1 MSKYIFNNDTDI
13 LEFLEQ
19 LRENGI
25 QIWGEGE
32 KIRYRSKNRQLA
44 PETLRIL
51 KMAKGQILDF
61 FRMIEKNVI
70 PLTSI
75 QTAYVVGQTAGCEL
89 GNINAH
95 YYIEYTIES
104 LDVERLE
111 QMINLVISKNDALRL
126 IVTHEGKASFL
137 DNVPYY
143 SVPVYSLYDGN
154 DREQKRLERSHHR
167 YNYYKWPMFHFC
179 VGKTSGKTSVLHV
192 DFDCIILDAWS
203 AKLLLN
209 EIFSLYYG
217 KDVKFPRISFM
228 NYMRLK
234 TDKGDLEAEEYWKEK
249 VKNMP
254 SFPKLNYQKKFAEVQ
269 NVRFDRIECDFSF
282 IETQRLYQ
290 KIKNYHFTPAAVIS
304 TIFMKTLAQYSET
317 PGLSINVTLFNRQ
330 LLHED
335 VNGILGEFTNNAVIS
350 YQEKTDSLLD
360 AIRATQEQMWRLV
373 QYRKFEGSNILKM
386 LSSGRAGKAIMPVV
400 FTCMLEGNV
409 SKVTKKRYSFK
420 EEYAISQ
427 TPQVVLDHHVRDD
440 LGYLKIS
447 YAEVISRWSSNKHF
461 TLNLPIQNRPTIGNN
476 TNSIVGDFTAV
487 NLLEVNVTQN
497 MSFIERVKEI
507 TKRLMEDL
515 EHNSFSG
522 VEVLRE
528 LSKVSEEKELL
539 MPIVF
544 TGVLKTD
551 GTVGT
556 IEYGFSHTPQVWI
569 DCQIVDEIDSEDQE
583 KGLMISWDTRKGAIK
598 ESIVTEMFES
608 FTETIRI
615 LGIKHSEEWKNPLE
629 IIVPSASKK
638 KVICERNKGITNQSR
653 IQQRFVKYAKKN
665 SNKTAVIDAVET
677 VTYGELLERAEYI
690 AGYLRKEF
698 VENRTGLVAI
708 RMKKSVNQIAAVMG
722 VLIAGFSYLP
732 IDIKQP
738 LARQE
743 KILSKANVIVE
754 LDEKKVNMILQNLE
768 YRLEKHPEFQNP
780 IAYVIFTSGSTGE
793 PKGVVMSHTAA
804 QNTLISIEN
813 MYNISEEDTILG
825 IAELSFD
832 LSVFDIFSVL
842 GVGGT
847 LVLPNPEK
855 GPDASHW
862 GRLLNEYKVTLWNS
876 VPAQAEMLDAFA
888 SKSESY
894 PTVRLVLLS
903 GDWINTSLPGRLRK
917 IMTNA
922 QMISLGGAT
931 EGGIWSIYHE
941 IDEIEER
948 PTILYGKALLGQW
961 MGVVDEELRI
971 CPEYVSGQIAIGG
984 YSLAEGYLGDTT
996 LTKEKFVYVEEEKNR
1011 IYLTGDNGRY
1021 VENGDIEFLGRLDNQ
1036 VKINGH
1042 RIEIAEIEN
1051 AIRGMQNIE
1060 DCCVVYNQSIGKGVL
1075 IAFIKNKISS
1085 ISYTKEEYRKQ
1096 LAFFLPPA
1104 MIPSEFV
1111 NVERFPLSTNG
1122 KIDRKGLAESIQKNI
1137 KVKHNAK
1144 ATLIS
1149 QKKEYVELAKS
1160 IKKIVCSISG
1170 NDYIDYE
1177 DNLLENG
1184 LDSLLLSQISGRIVS
1199 DIQEAQGMRFD
1210 EILRASLTMPT
1221 IMGIAQYISDCKN
1234 PSKNQMHSNAG
1245 NQTRN
1250 SYTVVYI
1257 FGDNENEIRDVL
1269 IEKLS
1274 ASNISCKRVGGQE
1287 IIERCHEDISVKKKY
1302 IIAFSE
1308 MASLCITKA
1317 SELLGENIIIN
1328 RIFLINPSKAKESD
1342 LYLGDISIIDGN
1354 SVAIKSWEK
1363 AVLGNVRE
1371 FESNSNDI
1379 FDIIMRELEN
1389 DK

>member
-1 MSKYIFNNDTDI
+1 
-13 LEFLEQ
+13 
-19 LRENGI
+19 
-25 QIWGEGE
+25 
-32 KIRYRSKNRQLA
+32 
-44 PETLRIL
+44 
-51 KMAKGQILDF
+51 
-61 FRMIEKNVI
+61 
-70 PLTSI
+70 
-75 QTAYVVGQTAGCEL
+75 
-89 GNINAH
+89 
-95 YYIEYTIES
+95 
-104 LDVERLE
+104 
-111 QMINLVISKNDALRL
+111 
-126 IVTHEGKASFL
+126 
-137 DNVPYY
+137 
-143 SVPVYSLYDGN
+143 
-154 DREQKRLERSHHR
+154 
-167 YNYYKWPMFHFC
+167 
-179 VGKTSGKTSVLHV
+179 
-192 DFDCIILDAWS
+192 
-203 AKLLLN
+203 
-209 EIFSLYYG
+209 
-217 KDVKFPRISFM
+217 
-228 NYMRLK
+228 
-234 TDKGDLEAEEYWKEK
+234 
-249 VKNMP
+249 
-254 SFPKLNYQKKFAEVQ
+254 
-269 NVRFDRIECDFSF
+269 
-282 IETQRLYQ
+282 
-290 KIKNYHFTPAAVIS
+290 
-304 TIFMKTLAQYSET
+304 
-317 PGLSINVTLFNRQ
+317 
-330 LLHED
+330 
-335 VNGILGEFTNNAVIS
+335 
-350 YQEKTDSLLD
+350 
-360 AIRATQEQMWRLV
+360 
-373 QYRKFEGSNILKM
+373 
-386 LSSGRAGKAIMPVV
+386 
-400 FTCMLEGNV
+400 
-409 SKVTKKRYSFK
+409 
-420 EEYAISQ
+420 
-427 TPQVVLDHHVRDD
+427 
-440 LGYLKIS
+440 
-447 YAEVISRWSSNKHF
+447 
-461 TLNLPIQNRPTIGNN
+461 
-476 TNSIVGDFTAV
+476 
-487 NLLEVNVTQN
+487 
-497 MSFIERVKEI
+497 
-507 TKRLMEDL
+507 
-515 EHNSFSG
+515 
-522 VEVLRE
+522 
-528 LSKVSEEKELL
+528 
-539 MPIVF
+539 
-544 TGVLKTD
+544 
-551 GTVGT
+551 
-556 IEYGFSHTPQVWI
+556 
-569 DCQIVDEIDSEDQE
+569 
-583 KGLMISWDTRKGAIK
+583 
-598 ESIVTEMFES
+598 
-608 FTETIRI
+608 
-615 LGIKHSEEWKNPLE
+615 
-629 IIVPSASKK
+629 
-638 KVICERNKGITNQSR
+638 
-653 IQQRFVKYAKKN
+653 
-665 SNKTAVIDAVET
+665 
-677 VTYGELLERAEYI
+677 
-690 AGYLRKEF
+690 
-698 VENRTGLVAI
+698 
-708 RMKKSVNQIAAVMG
+708 
-722 VLIAGFSYLP
+722 
-732 IDIKQP
+732 
-738 LARQE
+738 
-743 KILSKANVIVE
+743 
-754 LDEKKVNMILQNLE
+754 
-768 YRLEKHPEFQNP
+768 
-780 IAYVIFTSGSTGE
+780 
-793 PKGVVMSHTAA
+793 
-804 QNTLISIEN
+804 
-813 MYNISEEDTILG
+813 
-825 IAELSFD
+825 
-832 LSVFDIFSVL
+832 
-842 GVGGT
+842 
-847 LVLPNPEK
+847 
-855 GPDASHW
+855 
-862 GRLLNEYKVTLWNS
+862 
-876 VPAQAEMLDAFA
+876 MLDAFA

-1257 FGDNENEIRDVL
+1257 FGDKENEIRDVL

>member
-1 MSKYIFNNDTDI
+1 MRNPENVLISLTKHSNQKDYKYERLYRLLYNEELYLTAYQNIYSNDGSMTKGTDKQTVDGMSIERIRKIIVSLKDESYQPKPARRTYIPKKNGKMRPLGIPSFEDKLLQEVIRMI
-13 LEFLEQ
+13 LEAIYEGHF
-19 LRENGI
+19 ENTSHGF
-25 QIWGEGE
+25 
-32 KIRYRSKNRQLA
+32 RPNRSCH
-44 PETLRIL
+44 
-51 KMAKGQILDF
+51 
-61 FRMIEKNVI
+61 
-70 PLTSI
+70 
-75 QTAYVVGQTAGCEL
+75 TA
-89 GNINAH
+89 
-95 YYIEYTIES
+95 
-104 LDVERLE
+104 
-111 QMINLVISKNDALRL
+111 
-126 IVTHEGKASFL
+126 
-137 DNVPYY
+137 
-143 SVPVYSLYDGN
+143 
-154 DREQKRLERSHHR
+154 
-167 YNYYKWPMFHFC
+167 
-179 VGKTSGKTSVLHV
+179 
-192 DFDCIILDAWS
+192 
-203 AKLLLN
+203 LN
-209 EIFSLYYG
+209 EIQ
-217 KDVKFPRISFM
+217 
-228 NYMRLK
+228 K
-234 TDKGDLEAEEYWKEK
+234 T
-249 VKNMP
+249 
-254 SFPKLNYQKKFAEVQ
+254 
-269 NVRFDRIECDFSF
+269 
-282 IETQRLYQ
+282 
-290 KIKNYHFTPAAVIS
+290 
-304 TIFMKTLAQYSET
+304 
-317 PGLSINVTLFNRQ
+317 
-330 LLHED
+330 
-335 VNGILGEFTNNAVIS
+335 
-350 YQEKTDSLLD
+350 
-360 AIRATQEQMWRLV
+360 
-373 QYRKFEGSNILKM
+373 
-386 LSSGRAGKAIMPVV
+386 
-400 FTCMLEGNV
+400 
-409 SKVTKKRYSFK
+409 
-420 EEYAISQ
+420 
-427 TPQVVLDHHVRDD
+427 
-440 LGYLKIS
+440 
-447 YAEVISRWSSNKHF
+447 
-461 TLNLPIQNRPTIGNN
+461 
-476 TNSIVGDFTAV
+476 
-487 NLLEVNVTQN
+487 
-497 MSFIERVKEI
+497 
-507 TKRLMEDL
+507 
-515 EHNSFSG
+515 
-522 VEVLRE
+522 
-528 LSKVSEEKELL
+528 
-539 MPIVF
+539 F
-544 TGVLKTD
+544 TGVKWF
-551 GTVGT
+551 
-556 IEYGFSHTPQVWI
+556 IEGDIKGFFDNINH
-569 DCQIVDEIDSEDQE
+569 
-583 KGLMISWDTRKGAIK
+583 
-598 ESIVTEMFES
+598 
-608 FTETIRI
+608 
-615 LGIKHSEEWKNPLE
+615 
-629 IIVPSASKK
+629 
-638 KVICERNKGITNQSR
+638 
-653 IQQRFVKYAKKN
+653 
-665 SNKTAVIDAVET
+665 
-677 VTYGELLERAEYI
+677 GELLERAEYI

-1287 IIERCHEDISVKKKY
+1287 IIERCHEDISVKNIPSGVTIGNVMLPSVKETFEQIWPDAVKKALEILFKQNRTEKMSMAQY
-1302 IIAFSE
+1302 QIYVSKLWSE
-1308 MASLCITKA
+1308 ICQKVGYM
-1317 SELLGENIIIN
+1317 NIVDYDN
-1328 RIFLINPSKAKESD
+1328 F
-1342 LYLGDISIIDGN
+1342 GDIKSIFYDLEKRHL
-1354 SVAIKSWEK
+1354 IKK
-1363 AVLGNVRE
+1363 
-1371 FESNSNDI
+1371 
-1379 FDIIMRELEN
+1379 EN
-1389 DK
+1389 DGIE

>member
-1 MSKYIFNNDTDI
+1 M
-13 LEFLEQ
+13 
-19 LRENGI
+19 
-25 QIWGEGE
+25 
-32 KIRYRSKNRQLA
+32 
-44 PETLRIL
+44 
-51 KMAKGQILDF
+51 
-61 FRMIEKNVI
+61 
-70 PLTSI
+70 
-75 QTAYVVGQTAGCEL
+75 
-89 GNINAH
+89 
-95 YYIEYTIES
+95 
-104 LDVERLE
+104 
-111 QMINLVISKNDALRL
+111 
-126 IVTHEGKASFL
+126 
-137 DNVPYY
+137 
-143 SVPVYSLYDGN
+143 
-154 DREQKRLERSHHR
+154 
-167 YNYYKWPMFHFC
+167 
-179 VGKTSGKTSVLHV
+179 
-192 DFDCIILDAWS
+192 
-203 AKLLLN
+203 
-209 EIFSLYYG
+209 
-217 KDVKFPRISFM
+217 
-228 NYMRLK
+228 
-234 TDKGDLEAEEYWKEK
+234 
-249 VKNMP
+249 
-254 SFPKLNYQKKFAEVQ
+254 
-269 NVRFDRIECDFSF
+269 
-282 IETQRLYQ
+282 
-290 KIKNYHFTPAAVIS
+290 
-304 TIFMKTLAQYSET
+304 
-317 PGLSINVTLFNRQ
+317 
-330 LLHED
+330 
-335 VNGILGEFTNNAVIS
+335 
-350 YQEKTDSLLD
+350 
-360 AIRATQEQMWRLV
+360 
-373 QYRKFEGSNILKM
+373 
-386 LSSGRAGKAIMPVV
+386 
-400 FTCMLEGNV
+400 
-409 SKVTKKRYSFK
+409 
-420 EEYAISQ
+420 
-427 TPQVVLDHHVRDD
+427 
-440 LGYLKIS
+440 
-447 YAEVISRWSSNKHF
+447 
-461 TLNLPIQNRPTIGNN
+461 
-476 TNSIVGDFTAV
+476 
-487 NLLEVNVTQN
+487 
-497 MSFIERVKEI
+497 
-507 TKRLMEDL
+507 
-515 EHNSFSG
+515 
-522 VEVLRE
+522 
-528 LSKVSEEKELL
+528 
-539 MPIVF
+539 
-544 TGVLKTD
+544 
-551 GTVGT
+551 
-556 IEYGFSHTPQVWI
+556 
-569 DCQIVDEIDSEDQE
+569 
-583 KGLMISWDTRKGAIK
+583 
-598 ESIVTEMFES
+598 
-608 FTETIRI
+608 
-615 LGIKHSEEWKNPLE
+615 
-629 IIVPSASKK
+629 PSASKK

-1042 RIEIAEIEN
+1042 RIESAEIEN

>member
-386 LSSGRAGKAIMPVV
+386 LSSGRAGKAI
-400 FTCMLEGNV
+400 
-409 SKVTKKRYSFK
+409 SS
-420 EEYAISQ
+420 
-427 TPQVVLDHHVRDD
+427 VLI
-440 LGYLKIS
+440 GI

-738 LARQE
+738 FARQE
-743 KILSKANVIVE
+743 KILSKRN
-754 LDEKKVNMILQNLE
+754 ILL
-768 YRLEKHPEFQNP
+768 PF
-780 IAYVIFTSGSTGE
+780 
-793 PKGVVMSHTAA
+793 PK
-804 QNTLISIEN
+804 
-813 MYNISEEDTILG
+813 
-825 IAELSFD
+825 
-832 LSVFDIFSVL
+832 
-842 GVGGT
+842 
-847 LVLPNPEK
+847 
-855 GPDASHW
+855 W
-862 GRLLNEYKVTLWNS
+862 LLY
-876 VPAQAEMLDAFA
+876 A
-888 SKSESY
+888 
-894 PTVRLVLLS
+894 
-903 GDWINTSLPGRLRK
+903 
-917 IMTNA
+917 
-922 QMISLGGAT
+922 
-931 EGGIWSIYHE
+931 
-941 IDEIEER
+941 
-948 PTILYGKALLGQW
+948 
-961 MGVVDEELRI
+961 
-971 CPEYVSGQIAIGG
+971 
-984 YSLAEGYLGDTT
+984 
-996 LTKEKFVYVEEEKNR
+996 
-1011 IYLTGDNGRY
+1011 
-1021 VENGDIEFLGRLDNQ
+1021 
-1036 VKINGH
+1036 
-1042 RIEIAEIEN
+1042 
-1051 AIRGMQNIE
+1051 
-1060 DCCVVYNQSIGKGVL
+1060 
-1075 IAFIKNKISS
+1075 
-1085 ISYTKEEYRKQ
+1085 
-1096 LAFFLPPA
+1096 
-1104 MIPSEFV
+1104 
-1111 NVERFPLSTNG
+1111 
-1122 KIDRKGLAESIQKNI
+1122 
-1137 KVKHNAK
+1137 
-1144 ATLIS
+1144 
-1149 QKKEYVELAKS
+1149 
-1160 IKKIVCSISG
+1160 
-1170 NDYIDYE
+1170 
-1177 DNLLENG
+1177 
-1184 LDSLLLSQISGRIVS
+1184 
-1199 DIQEAQGMRFD
+1199 
-1210 EILRASLTMPT
+1210 
-1221 IMGIAQYISDCKN
+1221 
-1234 PSKNQMHSNAG
+1234 
-1245 NQTRN
+1245 
-1250 SYTVVYI
+1250 
-1257 FGDNENEIRDVL
+1257 
-1269 IEKLS
+1269 
-1274 ASNISCKRVGGQE
+1274 
-1287 IIERCHEDISVKKKY
+1287 
-1302 IIAFSE
+1302 
-1308 MASLCITKA
+1308 
-1317 SELLGENIIIN
+1317 
-1328 RIFLINPSKAKESD
+1328 
-1342 LYLGDISIIDGN
+1342 
-1354 SVAIKSWEK
+1354 
-1363 AVLGNVRE
+1363 
-1371 FESNSNDI
+1371 
-1379 FDIIMRELEN
+1379 
-1389 DK
+1389 